1 MLKIFKF
8 CQKISKSVS
17 VLILQNKIEAME
29 KDLLEITQELSKLQ
43 IDIKE
48 LYKRITPE
56 DGPVVIDVTELKK
69 SEESKSVSDW
79 VK

>member
-1 MLKIFKF
+1 
-8 CQKISKSVS
+8 
-17 VLILQNKIEAME
+17 ME
-29 KDLLEITQELSKLQ
+29 KDLLEITQEISKLQ

-56 DGPVVIDVTELKK
+56 DSPAVIDVTDLKK